1 MTITNAYFTFKMKNG
16 PENKGDT
23 WICKNAEYCSPRIK
37 ESPMKPSQIANR
49 LVPPPRRMLPLDSSP
64 LQPSARLT
72 PICSSESNRPEHR
85 MLLSGL
91 QRSFVPR
98 PQPPVTGAKKHDGA
112 QVHRPSICR
121 AESSHRKTDFS
132 PHFLSPHKGRE
143 HKSMAAVFSCSSSV
157 HKLLSIKELS
167 SEKSIPAMSVDHASQ
182 KRHRESE
189 ENDASVKKTCVRAE
203 PPTPKTPTRTFPTSP
218 HSSKQPAIPNERLS
232 CSEPSSNCKAAAQ
245 TKPTVTKQT
254 FLGARQLQ
262 IYSNHSNVIRL
273 GSFSKQDP
281 FKLAGCDKRDKTNAD
296 VQPKHSKPVHRSP
309 PRQSQHSSFDSSL
322 KTTKCKHP
330 HSPHESPSKLNG
342 SLSTPPA
349 KRKKIHHRSRTVPND
364 YDQLFTPDVILR
376 PVLKTTKNKTD
387 ETEERPPRCDP
398 AVQSSE
404 NSCRKGEDAGGTC
417 PAKVP
422 ISSKH
427 LHISLPYCYVSLV
440 RLSIKSIVAKSKDR
454 DVPRSCGHSTHESLK
469 HDDKNKDERSST
481 SPRSRSPPTN
491 RSNER
496 EPPED
501 KVDSLDEDL
510 DLSLGIAFDLES
522 SHTSRSSDEEDEL
535 PSLQEIMNR
544 VRKDP
549 ASPDK
554 GDVFSEP
561 STPAVSDN
569 TSKAPNVRRSSYRN
583 SLDQILKEMDTQK
596 KAKENEAQLRTSCDE
611 ELLSVAE
618 YHEQEENRNDCSSEQ
633 QEFLQRYSLNSS
645 CAIRETP
652 PGEVAFHLDKFGQI
666 FNQDSLQLRQCTAK
680 PQNTAEKTL
689 LWSSPAQLKLHVNI
703 GLFQDAYCS
712 HSPCPTQITNFLFK
726 MMSVHPERLLSEKML
741 QALCDIANSAASNI
755 VKNQSHVFTVWVPAL
770 ADVTLALMNMG
781 VAFVTL
787 FPFEN
792 LQPAFTE
799 GDLLKNISIQGEC
812 PPHNKEWNT
821 FPEHNCNNILKYLS
835 YCFSLCPKAYS
846 DYELLLLLTLM
857 ARVALDPNF
866 IPMAGVEINKLLN
879 KIVKNIRDWDTMIPR
894 MCQALTELT
903 DDHHNMCLLVQLLPD
918 NTRGKCLRRHLSLS
932 MISKLLDGTCRYRP
946 TGSEF
951 KLTALKPY
959 VAAMPPSSLRR
970 FFRNTSSRSSTEEDL
985 TFLDQQ
991 SYYLCYSLLT
1001 LTNEASNF
1009 RSFPTHQKAHL
1020 LALSSDLRAHVMC
1033 RMRESETCLYRSK
1046 VKDLLARIDTKW
1058 QMILHRMQPL
1068 NSKLRDYWKP
1078 STVRT
1083 STCTNHQDSSS
1094 GLCTGSEELVEEKAE
1109 EEASNDLASPEQD
1122 APQSTETGATSQE
1135 LEANHTSDT
1144 DAQTNSCRQDNTNE
1158 EL

>member
-1 MTITNAYFTFKMKNG
+1 MTITNFTFKMING
-16 PENKGDT
+16 PENKGDN

-37 ESPMKPSQIANR
+37 ETPMKPSQIANR
-49 LVPPPRRMLPLDSSP
+49 LVAPPRRMLPCDSSP

-72 PICSSESNRPEHR
+72 AVCSSESNRPER
-85 MLLSGL
+85 CKSLSGL
-91 QRSFVPR
+91 QRSVVPR
-98 PQPPVTGAKKHDGA
+98 PQRPVAGAKKHDWT
-112 QVHRPSICR
+112 QVQRPSICR
-121 AESSHRKTDFS
+121 AESPHCKKEFS
-132 PHFLSPHKGRE
+132 PHSLSPHKGRE
-143 HKSMAAVFSCSSSV
+143 HKSMGAVFSCSSSV

-167 SEKSIPAMSVDHASQ
+167 SEKSIPAVRMDHASR

-189 ENDASVKKTCVRAE
+189 ENDASVKKPCVRAE
-203 PPTPKTPTRTFPTSP
+203 PPRPTRTFPTSP
-218 HSSKQPAIPNERLS
+218 HSSKQPAIPHERLS
-232 CSEPSSNCKAAAQ
+232 CSEPSPDCKATA
-245 TKPTVTKQT
+245 PTIPVTKKP

-262 IYSNHSNVIRL
+262 IHSNHGNIIQLRPC
-273 GSFSKQDP
+273 SKQDP
-281 FKLAGCDKRDKTNAD
+281 FKLAGRDKRDKTNAD
-296 VQPKHSKPVHRSP
+296 VQPKHSKPVHRRP

-322 KTTKCKHP
+322 KTAKRKRP
-330 HSPHESPSKLNG
+330 HSPRESPSKLDV

-349 KRKKIHHRSRTVPND
+349 KRKKPHHRSRSVPND
-364 YDQLFTPDVILR
+364 YDQLFAPDVILK
-376 PVLKTTKNKTD
+376 PALKTAKNETD
-387 ETEERPPRCDP
+387 KETEERQPPCNP

-422 ISSKH
+422 ISSNH

-440 RLSIKSIVAKSKDR
+440 RLNNKSIGAQSKDP
-454 DVPRSCGHSTHESLK
+454 DLPRSCGHSTHGSLK
-469 HDDKNKDERSST
+469 HDDKNKAKRPSA
-481 SPRSRSPPTN
+481 SPHSPLTN

-501 KVDSLDEDL
+501 KEDSLDG
-510 DLSLGIAFDLES
+510 SLGIAFDSES
-522 SHTSRSSDEEDEL
+522 SHTSRSSDEDEL

-549 ASPDK
+549 ATPDK
-554 GDVFSEP
+554 GDILSEP

-569 TSKAPNVRRSSYRN
+569 TAKAPNVRRSSYRN

-596 KAKENEAQLRTSCDE
+596 KAKENEAQLRTSCDD
-611 ELLSVAE
+611 LLSVAE

-633 QEFLQRYSLNSS
+633 QKFLQRYSLNSS

-666 FNQDSLQLRQCTAK
+666 FNQDSLQLRQCTSK
-680 PQNTAEKTL
+680 PQNTVEKTL
-689 LWSSPAQLKLHVNI
+689 LWSSPAQLKLYVNI
-703 GLFQDAYCS
+703 GLFQEAYCS

-741 QALCDIANSAASNI
+741 QALGDIAKSAACNI
-755 VKNQSHVFTVWVPAL
+755 VKKQSHLFTVWVPAL

-799 GDLLKNISIQGEC
+799 GDLLKNVSIQGER
-812 PPHNKEWNT
+812 PPHNTECNT

-835 YCFSLCPKAYS
+835 FCLSLCPKAYS

-866 IPMAGVEINKLLN
+866 IPTAGEEINKLLN
-879 KIVKNIRDWDTMIPR
+879 KIVDNIRDWDTMIPR

-918 NTRGKCLRRHLSLS
+918 NTRGKCLRRHVSLS
-932 MISKLLDGTCRYRP
+932 MISKLLDGTSRYRA
-946 TGSEF
+946 TGSEV

-959 VAAMPPSSLRR
+959 VAAMAPSSLRR
-970 FFRNTSSRSSTEEDL
+970 FFRNISGVSSTEEEL
-985 TFLDQQ
+985 MFLDQQ

-1001 LTNEASNF
+1001 LTKEASNF
-1009 RSFPTHQKAHL
+1009 HSFPTHQKVHL

-1033 RMRESETCLYRSK
+1033 RMRESETRLYRSK
-1046 VKDLLARIDTKW
+1046 VMDLLARIETKW

-1083 STCTNHQDSSS
+1083 STCKNNPDSSS
-1094 GLCTGSEELVEEKAE
+1094 GLCTGSEKLVEEKAE
-1109 EEASNDLASPEQD
+1109 EEASNDFTSAEQD
-1122 APQSTETGATSQE
+1122 EP
-1135 LEANHTSDT
+1135 
-1144 DAQTNSCRQDNTNE
+1144 
-1158 EL
+1158 

>member
-1 MTITNAYFTFKMKNG
+1 MTITNDYFTFKMKNG

-37 ESPMKPSQIANR
+37 KTPMKPSQIANR
-49 LVPPPRRMLPLDSSP
+49 LVAPRRRMLPHDSSP
-64 LQPSARLT
+64 LQPSVRLT
-72 PICSSESNRPEHR
+72 PICLSESNRPEHCKS
-85 MLLSGL
+85 LSGL
-91 QRSFVPR
+91 QRSVVPR
-98 PQPPVTGAKKHDGA
+98 PQPPVAGAKKHDGA

-121 AESSHRKTDFS
+121 AESSHRKKDFS
-132 PHFLSPHKGRE
+132 PHSLSPHKGRE

-167 SEKSIPAMSVDHASQ
+167 SEKSIPAVSMDHASQ

-189 ENDASVKKTCVRAE
+189 ENDASVKKPCVRAE
-203 PPTPKTPTRTFPTSP
+203 PPTPT
-218 HSSKQPAIPNERLS
+218 HSSKQPAIANERLS
-232 CSEPSSNCKAAAQ
+232 CSEPSPNCKATAP
-245 TKPTVTKQT
+245 TKPTVTKQP
-254 FLGARQLQ
+254 FLGDRQLQ
-262 IYSNHSNVIRL
+262 IHSNHGNIIQLR
-273 GSFSKQDP
+273 SFSKQDP
-281 FKLAGCDKRDKTNAD
+281 FKLAGRDKRDKTNAD
-296 VQPKHSKPVHRSP
+296 VQPKHSKPVHRRP

-322 KTTKCKHP
+322 KTMKRKHP
-330 HSPHESPSKLNG
+330 HSPHKSPSKLDC

-349 KRKKIHHRSRTVPND
+349 KRKKTHHRSKTVPND
-364 YDQLFTPDVILR
+364 YDQLFTPNVILK
-376 PVLKTTKNKTD
+376 PALKTAKNKTD
-387 ETEERPPRCDP
+387 KETEKRQPRCKP

-422 ISSKH
+422 ISSNH
-427 LHISLPYCYVSLV
+427 VHISLPYCYVSLV
-440 RLSIKSIVAKSKDR
+440 RLTNKSIGAKSKDW
-454 DVPRSCGHSTHESLK
+454 DVPRSCGHSTHGSLK
-469 HDDKNKDERSST
+469 HDDKNKAKRPSA
-481 SPRSRSPPTN
+481 SPRSPPTK
-491 RSNER
+491 RSNKR
-496 EPPED
+496 EPPEN
-501 KVDSLDEDL
+501 KEDSL
-510 DLSLGIAFDLES
+510 DLSLSIAFDLES
-522 SHTSRSSDEEDEL
+522 SHTSRSSDEEEL

-544 VRKDP
+544 VRKDS
-549 ASPDK
+549 ATPDK

-561 STPAVSDN
+561 STPAVSDD

-596 KAKENEAQLRTSCDE
+596 KAKENEGQLRTSCDE

-633 QEFLQRYSLNSS
+633 QKFLQRYSLNSS
-645 CAIRETP
+645 CANRETP

-680 PQNTAEKTL
+680 PQNTAEKPL
-689 LWSSPAQLKLHVNI
+689 LWSSPAQLELHVNN
-703 GLFQDAYCS
+703 GLFQEAYCS

-726 MMSVHPERLLSEKML
+726 MMSVHPKRLLSEKML
-741 QALCDIANSAASNI
+741 QALRDIAKSAACNI

-799 GDLLKNISIQGEC
+799 GDLLKNVSIQGER

-835 YCFSLCPKAYS
+835 YCLSLCPKAYS

-866 IPMAGVEINKLLN
+866 IPMAGEEINKLLN
-879 KIVKNIRDWDTMIPR
+879 TIVDNIRDWDTMIPR

-903 DDHHNMCLLVQLLPD
+903 DDHHNMCLLVRLLAD
-918 NTRGKCLRRHLSLS
+918 NIRGKCLRRHVSLS
-932 MISKLLDGTCRYRP
+932 MISKLLDGTSRYRP

-959 VAAMPPSSLRR
+959 VAAMAPSSLRR
-970 FFRNTSSRSSTEEDL
+970 FFRNTSSVSSTEEDL
-985 TFLDQQ
+985 MFLDQQ

-1009 RSFPTHQKAHL
+1009 HSFPTHQKVHL

-1046 VKDLLARIDTKW
+1046 VKDLLARIETKW

-1078 STVRT
+1078 TTVRT
-1083 STCTNHQDSSS
+1083 STCKNNRDSSS
-1094 GLCTGSEELVEEKAE
+1094 GLCTGSEKLVEEKAE
-1109 EEASNDLASPEQD
+1109 EEASNDFTSAEQD
-1122 APQSTETGATSQE
+1122 APQSTETAATSQE
-1135 LEANHTSDT
+1135 LEANHTQ
-1144 DAQTNSCRQDNTNE
+1144 AQANSCRQDNIHE